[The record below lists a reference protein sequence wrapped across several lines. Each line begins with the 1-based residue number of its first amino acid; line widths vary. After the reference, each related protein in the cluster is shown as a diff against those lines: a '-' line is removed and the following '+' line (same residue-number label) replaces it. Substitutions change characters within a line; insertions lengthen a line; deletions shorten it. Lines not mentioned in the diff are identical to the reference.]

1 MKKRRRKPRKRK
13 VQRSLWRRLS
23 RPRWLLL
30 FACALALSPLVLLNV
45 AVAFFGQSVVSP
57 LSLRHMESKRH
68 ALGRYLDHRAN
79 CLFKGHNEEFSAI
92 IARVAQKNRID
103 EHLLAALVE
112 VESGSRAHRIS
123 RAGAMGPAQLI
134 PSTARMLGV
143 RDPFDPEQGID
154 GGARYLRTLLKR
166 FDGEERL
173 ALAGYNAG
181 PGNVRDGQIP
191 RYGETE
197 IYVERVLAS
206 ARQRRARAASR

>member
-1 MKKRRRKPRKRK
+1 MRKRRRKQRKRK

-23 RPRWLLL
+23 RPRWLLA
-30 FACALALSPLVLLNV
+30 FAVALAVAPIVSLNL

-57 LSLRHMESKRH
+57 LSLRHLEAKRQ
-68 ALGRYLDHRAN
+68 ALSLYAEHRAG
-79 CLFKGHNEEFSAI
+79 CLFDGHDSDLSAVI
-92 IARVAQKNRID
+92 GRVARKNKVD

-112 VESGSRAHRIS
+112 VESGTRPHRIS

-143 RDPFDPEQGID
+143 KDPFDPEQGID
-154 GGARYLRTLLKR
+154 GGARYLRTLLTR
-166 FDGEERL
+166 FKGDERL

-181 PGNVRDGQIP
+181 PGNVRNGRIP

-206 ARQRRARAASR
+206 VRQRRAQAQTQ